1 MNSGG
6 GGRTGKTEPRSEAC
20 ISARELR
27 MDDWLC
33 LISRTWASKLRIRSR
48 PASPVKVASRFGR
61 SNMHSRPVFRHR
73 RHGGL
78 SAPSHRIF
86 CLRHALQAR
95 GTRLRVFTTGFSF
108 LSPLSSPMSCGF
120 FWALWDA
127 ECIDVT
133 EERMKRQMEE
143 EEQEVQIQQPRDNL
157 IRLIPNKNKRPLML
171 NSKQRTKRL
180 KYE

>member
-1 MNSGG
+1 MSSYGIHYQ
-6 GGRTGKTEPRSEAC
+6 RLT
-20 ISARELR
+20 
-27 MDDWLC
+27 
-33 LISRTWASKLRIRSR
+33 
-48 PASPVKVASRFGR
+48 FGR

-86 CLRHALQAR
+86 CLRHAFWEWRVSKTCRGGEKGTNDEHKHLGSSIFNAVHPRLKVSYVR
-95 GTRLRVFTTGFSF
+95 GTRLRVFTAGFSF

-127 ECIDVT
+127 ECIDVK
-133 EERMKRQMEE
+133 EEGKKRQMEE